1 MIAQQGRLRWM
12 DLMRGAAI
20 LLVILHHSIEIPRM
34 LDADIPAVLQTL
46 DAVFAPFRMPLL
58 MFLSGM
64 LLPRSF
70 RRSTR
75 DYFLGKARG
84 ILWPYAV
91 WSIIV
96 LAILGQLTVSIL
108 LNVLVYPPT
117 YLWYLWF
124 LFAFY
129 TVAWVLQRLHVPPL
143 AASIAVLVV
152 SVFLPDDYRLSRFA
166 FLMAFFLAGWW
177 WAQNDRRSVSPR
189 VRVVVVAVA
198 LGLAVLASVLAATG
212 VASRYEATFAWGSVA
227 LIVAIV
233 LGVPSTAQRRWALPL
248 EYVGR
253 NSIVFYVSHYPVIFA
268 VVVWLLPAFQTGTLW
283 LLAMTAM
290 VVAIAAGILLTMG
303 RDRLPALRWLFEWP
317 ARSIARPVR

>member
-1 MIAQQGRLRWM
+1 M
-12 DLMRGAAI
+12 DLMRGIAI
-20 LLVILHHSIEIPRM
+20 LLVILHHSIAIPSEFEAEIP
-34 LDADIPAVLQTL
+34 AALQLL

-75 DYFLGKARG
+75 EYFLGKARG

-96 LAILGQLTVSIL
+96 LAIAGQLTVSIL

-129 TVAWVLQRLHVPPL
+129 VAAWLLRRLHIPPL
-143 AASIAVLVV
+143 VASIAVLIV
-152 SVFLPDDYRLSRFA
+152 SMFLPDDYRLSRFA

-177 WAQNDRRSVSPR
+177 WAQNDRRDMAPR
-189 VRVVVVAVA
+189 LRTVVVIVGLVLAVA
-198 LGLAVLASVLAATG
+198 ASVLSGMGIAP
-212 VASRYEATFAWGSVA
+212 RYEAAFAWGTVG
-227 LIVAIV
+227 LIAAIV
-233 LGVPSTAQRRWALPL
+233 LGVPSTAARRWAMPL
-248 EYVGR
+248 EFVGR
-253 NSIVFYVSHYPVIFA
+253 NSIVFYVSHYPVILA
-268 VVVWLLPAFQTGTLW
+268 IVLWLLPAFDAGTVW
-283 LLAMTAM
+283 LLALAA
-290 VVAIAAGILLTMG
+290 VIAAVAVGILLAVG
-303 RDRLPALRWLFEWP
+303 RKKVPPLRWLFEWP
-317 ARSIARPVR
+317 ARSAARSIR